1 MLLKSSLFILLL
13 SNIVI
18 DNIKVMM
25 GITFILFIMNIIL
38 NKDFKKNIGKMK
50 FLFFLYFTTCL
61 IQLFY
66 MQEGRVLFK
75 IGNFYITEEGVFNF
89 Y

>member
-38 NKDFKKNIGKMK
+38 NKDFKKILEK
-50 FLFFLYFTTCL
+50 
-61 IQLFY
+61 
-66 MQEGRVLFK
+66 
-75 IGNFYITEEGVFNF
+75 
-89 Y
+89 